1 MVAAVRRG
9 ASQRLVARRFG
20 VSLRT
25 IQHWIARAAHR
36 RLDRVD
42 WSDRR
47 RRPHRAPNRTAA
59 RIEDRV
65 LAVRGALRHESI
77 LGEYGA
83 VVIRDALVAEGTP
96 APAVRTIGRILARHG
111 AVDGH
116 RRQRR
121 PPPPPGWY
129 LPPVRERTDELELFD
144 FIEMLKLADGP
155 LVDILTGVALHGG
168 TPMATPLL
176 HATTTAVLESLS
188 AHWQTHGRPQYA
200 QFDNDTRFQGAHQH
214 PDIFGRVVRFCLQLA
229 ITPVF
234 VPPREF
240 GLQNAIENFNGLWQ
254 SKVWRRRHFESFA
267 ALTERT
273 ALYVAARRQRLA
285 ARTAT
290 APARR
295 PWPAAWQWC
304 PAQLLPGTVIYIRRT
319 SEHGTLSLLGRTW
332 LVDPHWCHRLVRAE
346 VDLCQ
351 QQVRCFA
358 LRRTAPAEQPLLQ
371 VLPYH
376 YPRPDLSR

>member
-25 IQHWIARAAHR
+25 VQHWVTRAAAQ
-36 RLDRVD
+36 RLERVD

-47 RRPHRAPNRTAA
+47 LGSHRAPNRTPA

-65 LAVRGALRHESI
+65 LAVRGSLRKDSI

-96 APAVRTIGRILARHG
+96 APSVRTIGRILARHG
-111 AVDGH
+111 VADGH

-155 LVDILTGVALHGG
+155 LVDVLTGVALHGG

-176 HATTTAVLESLS
+176 QATTTAVLECLH
-188 AHWQTHGRPQYA
+188 AHWQTHGLPQYA

-214 PDIFGRVVRFCLQLA
+214 PDVFGRVVRFCLQLA

-254 SKVWRRRHFESFA
+254 SKVWRRCHFESFA
-267 ALTERT
+267 ALTQRT
-273 ALYVAARRQRLA
+273 AQYVAARRQRLA
-285 ARTAT
+285 PRSAT
-290 APARR
+290 APTRR
-295 PWPAAWQWC
+295 PWPTAWQWC
-304 PAQLLPGTVIYIRRT
+304 PAHLPPGAVIYIRRT
-319 SEHGTLSLLGRTW
+319 SEHGTVTFLGHTW

-346 VDLCQ
+346 VDLHQ
-351 QQVRCFA
+351 HEIRCFA

-376 YPRPDLSR
+376 YPRSDLSW